1 VTDTSST
8 PSQRTDPPEID
19 ATVPNSAR
27 IWNYWLG
34 GKDNYPVDREVGDE
48 YRAIYPE
55 IVQVARASRQF
66 LARAVLYLAGE
77 AQVHQFLDIGTGLP
91 TFNNTHDVA
100 QRVAPGT
107 RVVYVDNDPVVL
119 AHARALLTS
128 TKAVTAYVDADL
140 HDPDEILAAAGR
152 TLDFTRPIGLM
163 MLGILGHIGDDDEAR
178 SIVKRLLDALPPGS
192 YLTICDGT
200 NDLFETGV
208 EAQRLYNE
216 SGAVP
221 YRLRS
226 AQQIADF
233 FEGLELVE
241 PGVVSCPRW
250 RPDPVAI
257 GRDLPREMDQVAGMG
272 RKP

>member
-66 LARAVLYLAGE
+66 LARAVLFLAGE

-91 TFNNTHDVA
+91 SFNNTHDVA

-200 NDLFETGV
+200 NDLFEAGV

-257 GRDLPREMDQVAGMG
+257 GRDLPPQMDQVAGIG

>member
-1 VTDTSST
+1 MTDTSST

-178 SIVKRLLDALPPGS
+178 SIVKRLLDALPSGS

-200 NDLFETGV
+200 NDLFEAGV

-250 RPDPVAI
+250 RPDPAAI
-257 GRDLPREMDQVAGMG
+257 GRDLPPEMDQVAGVG

>member
-1 VTDTSST
+1 MTDTSST

-91 TFNNTHDVA
+91 SFNNTHDVA

-200 NDLFETGV
+200 NDLFEAGV
-208 EAQRLYNE
+208 EAQQLYNE

-257 GRDLPREMDQVAGMG
+257 GRDLPPEMDQVAGVG